1 MHLTKFF
8 LILVLMFTNSKLLSF
23 EEGIAQQN
31 DIEIYYRDYGP
42 IDGDPI
48 LLVQGIGGQLINWP
62 HHLIE
67 FLILNNFRP
76 IVFDNRDTGLS
87 SKIESDAFDDDN
99 RGNTII
105 RSYIRYY
112 LRLPIESDY
121 TLDDMAD
128 DAISVLNTL
137 NIDKAH
143 ILGISMGGMIS
154 QIIASSYPER
164 TKTFTLIASTAST
177 PSPLNGPTRKVRK
190 LLMDRTKNPN
200 ATIDERVNRTRKI
213 FGEIGYQGINLN
225 TDEFY
230 EEVSNSIQRGGTND
244 TGFGR
249 QLTAILGSENRL
261 NKVKSIQAPTLI
273 IHGKDDPLIKVKN
286 AYKTNKLIDNSNL
299 IIISDMRHLIEV
311 PVFNQFKDDLL
322 KHLDR

>member
-1 MHLTKFF
+1 
-8 LILVLMFTNSKLLSF
+8 MFTNSKLLSF
-23 EEGIAQQN
+23 EEGVAQQN

-42 IDGDPI
+42 VDGDPI

-67 FLILNNFRP
+67 FLIQNNYRP

-87 SKIESDAFDDDN
+87 TKIESNAFDDEN
-99 RGNTII
+99 RSNTII

-112 LRLPIESDY
+112 LRLPIKSDY

-128 DAISVLNTL
+128 DAISVLDKL

-143 ILGISMGGMIS
+143 ILGISMGGMIA
-154 QIIASSYPER
+154 QIIASSYPDK

-190 LLMDRTKNPN
+190 LLMNRTKNPN

-230 EEVSNSIQRGGTND
+230 EEVSSSIQRGGTND